1 MTGRWC
7 SCNIKHWAGSDWLK
21 DAKRA
26 TINRAE
32 NTACSEATNSPAI
45 VRLVLSERPE
55 PQEPPTK
62 GSTEITSSRQMSL
75 QGSVSIDSSSVA
87 AAANDQNWASRN
99 AAVQNIRI
107 SRLDEFNIYLNLCVS
122 LSQIM
127 TLQKNTITQ
136 CATLTQCSKDVTLGL
151 QKWQA
156 KAPWKANQKT
166 NKIKSPPKEGRA
178 FKNLP
183 EVGLEPTHS
192 CLRLILSQLRL
203 PFRHSGITA
212 E

>member
-1 MTGRWC
+1 MLWLGQTRSVVSNTNTNQTCCFPISWRKARQNSGRWC
-7 SCNIKHWAGSDWLK
+7 SCNIKHWAGSDWWK

-26 TINRAE
+26 TINRAK

-45 VRLVLSERPE
+45 VRLLLSERPE

-75 QGSVSIDSSSVA
+75 HGSVSIDSSSVA

-122 LSQIM
+122 LS
-127 TLQKNTITQ
+127 LNNDNT
-136 CATLTQCSKDVTLGL
+136 K
-151 QKWQA
+151 K
-156 KAPWKANQKT
+156 
-166 NKIKSPPKEGRA
+166 
-178 FKNLP
+178 
-183 EVGLEPTHS
+183 
-192 CLRLILSQLRL
+192 ILSRSAQPRPNAAKTL
-203 PFRHSGITA
+203 H
-212 E
+212 